1 MKDLIQIQKNEIG
14 TEKVNAVNSR
24 EIYEYLGVKE
34 QYSDWMKRAVN
45 KYDFIENEDYIITI
59 QKNLNSQFSGLKER
73 KDYIV
78 TLDMAKE
85 LCMVSNT
92 LKGKETRKYFIECE
106 KELYF
111 KPKTLSLEDLLKENT
126 KMITNLQDKVISLNN
141 VIQEQKPKVAFANSV
156 SASNDSILIGTFAK
170 AISTEDFTIGQ
181 KRLFAYLRDKGYLMS
196 FGQAYNQPLQK
207 YIDNGYFEVCE
218 RTILNPDGSVRIA
231 LTIKI
236 TGRGQ
241 VALAKKLREDF
252 SPRVPCTRSIGI
264 GA

>member
-1 MKDLIQIQKNEIG
+1 MKDLIQKQEIG
-14 TEKVNAVNSR
+14 AERVNSVNSR
-24 EIYEYLGVKE
+24 ELYDYLGLAKG
-34 QYSDWMKRAVN
+34 QYSRWIQAN
-45 KYDFIENEDYIITI
+45 LLELFTENIDFITTRHYVESNNLTKDIIT
-59 QKNLNSQFSGLKER
+59 
-73 KDYIV
+73 YIV
-78 TLDMAKE
+78 TLDVAKHLCMMAKTNKAME
-85 LCMVSNT
+85 V
-92 LKGKETRKYFIECE
+92 RKYFIECE
-106 KELYF
+106 KELYS

-141 VIQEQKPKVAFANSV
+141 TIEEQKPKVEFANSV

-231 LTIKI
+231 LTTKI
-236 TGRGQ
+236 TGKGQ
-241 VALAKKLREDF
+241 VALAKKLREEF
-252 SPRVPCTRSIGI
+252 HIRL